1 MDKDRIVLPTCEVS
15 MDPETAIEMGRSWG
29 IKHFEIK
36 TLWENRR
43 RLGREVET
51 SGSTGMDAARGSPAD
66 GEHGLRAGLG

>member
-1 MDKDRIVLPTCEVS
+1 MKTISVLFTACAVS
-15 MDPETAIEMGRSWG
+15 AS
-29 IKHFEIK
+29 
-36 TLWENRR
+36 LY